1 MRFLSHYLNS
11 TKRFRHLT
19 QCNQQFALI
28 TILKNAVQQL
38 KSVGRVVSIYLCH
51 CFLVQSISHSPI
63 SFSNLSSTHKHAR
76 YLQLV
81 FAYLHRITVKLFFYL
96 QSRNKL
102 DILRLYRYEVP
113 TRYHDKTYDHRSYLA
128 RFCSR
133 ADLPQFLRSRR
144 ATCIASLGICLYHR
158 QPGNGGFHTC
168 LIFFYK
174 LIFVNAQNYVVKAP
188 PDVSSTFCFF
198 RASLWLF
205 SCSPWE
211 RRGEKQALNT
221 PLESRALRHF
231 LRSASWPLSNA
242 RPPCPGYGWLR
253 CTDARHNSI

>member
-1 MRFLSHYLNS
+1 MQISGVLVSTGKIGKGDRRMRDRLHEEAMAEVYRNDPAYALQLLNSILEDGGQSELLIALRQMAKAFGGVQIVPEKAHLNS

-76 YLQLV
+76 YLHLV

-102 DILRLYRYEVP
+102 DILRLY
-113 TRYHDKTYDHRSYLA
+113 
-128 RFCSR
+128 
-133 ADLPQFLRSRR
+133 
-144 ATCIASLGICLYHR
+144 
-158 QPGNGGFHTC
+158 
-168 LIFFYK
+168 
-174 LIFVNAQNYVVKAP
+174 
-188 PDVSSTFCFF
+188 
-198 RASLWLF
+198 
-205 SCSPWE
+205 
-211 RRGEKQALNT
+211 
-221 PLESRALRHF
+221 
-231 LRSASWPLSNA
+231 
-242 RPPCPGYGWLR
+242 
-253 CTDARHNSI
+253 